1 MTTSNVEEVRQRLLR
16 RRQVILEASLRAAA
30 GIDQLRSAERDPE
43 SEEASQ
49 SEQAQYDLTRLGEVE
64 QQEIAQIDA
73 TVQRLDAGAYGACRD
88 CGEAIDLGRLA
99 ALPYALDC
107 AECASRREEAVALER
122 ERAGKPR
129 VMTPE

>member
-1 MTTSNVEEVRQRLLR
+1 MTTSNVEEVRVRLQR
-16 RRQVILEASLRAAA
+16 RRRIILDASRRAAA
-30 GIDQLRSAERDPE
+30 AIDQLRSAERDPE

-49 SEQAQYDLTRLGEVE
+49 SEQAQYDLAQLGEAE

-73 TVQRLDAGAYGACRD
+73 TLRRLEAGAYGACRD
-88 CGEAIDLGRLA
+88 CGEAIDPGRLA

-107 AECASRREEAVALER
+107 AECAGRREEAKALER
-122 ERAGKPR
+122 ERAGRVR